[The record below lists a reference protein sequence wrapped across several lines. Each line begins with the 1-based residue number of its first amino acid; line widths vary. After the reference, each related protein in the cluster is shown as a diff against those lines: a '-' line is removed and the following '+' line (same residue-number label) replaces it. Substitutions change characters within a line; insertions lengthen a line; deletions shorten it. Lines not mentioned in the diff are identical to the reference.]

1 MRISWTLIKDFIIPV
16 LTMGLSAFIGS
27 WLFLQYQQPQVVY
40 YTDEYY
46 SKLKDLSV
54 GSIFIVN
61 EGRTPETNLSILIS
75 EKIPAP
81 DVSVGYVSGQATIA
95 YEGNKTRIT
104 IPNLK
109 PRESAE
115 IVFRSSGGND
125 TFKVDD
131 VTSDSGNIRHEEWT
145 KSWWDFTKLQLGI
158 ILLIA
163 TITFFVGYL
172 IGLIKNHFLTKKAR
186 KGNVPRVNR

>member
-1 MRISWTLIKDFIIPV
+1 MRSAWTLIKDFIIPV
-16 LTMGLSAFIGS
+16 LTMGISAFIGS

-75 EKIPAP
+75 EKLPAS
-81 DVSVGYVSGQATIA
+81 DVSISYVSGQATIA
-95 YEGNKTRIT
+95 HEGNKTRIT

-115 IVFRSSGGND
+115 IVFRSPIGND
-125 TFKVDD
+125 TFKIDD
-131 VTSDSGNIRHEEWT
+131 ITSDSGNIRHEEWT

-158 ILLIA
+158 ILLIT

-172 IGLIKNHFLTKKAR
+172 IGLIKSHLLTKKIR
-186 KGNVPRVNR
+186 KSIVPRRG

>member
-1 MRISWTLIKDFIIPV
+1 MKSLWTLVKDFIVPV
-16 LTMGLSAFIGS
+16 IIMAISAFLGS

-61 EGRTPETNLSILIS
+61 EGRTPETNLSILIG
-75 EKIPAP
+75 EKILAF
-81 DVSVGYVSGQATIA
+81 DVSIDYISGQPKIG

-115 IVFRSSGGND
+115 IVFRSRVGND
-125 TFKVDD
+125 TFKIDD
-131 VTSDSGNIRHEEWT
+131 ITSDSGNIRHEEWT
-145 KSWWDFTKLQLGI
+145 RSWWDFTKLQLGI

-163 TITFFVGYL
+163 TIMFFAGYL
-172 IGLIKNHFLTKKAR
+172 VGLMKKIFLTKKTKR
-186 KGNVPRVNR
+186 S

>member
-1 MRISWTLIKDFIIPV
+1 MSIAWTLIKDFIIPV
-16 LTMGLSAFIGS
+16 LTMGISAFIGS

-54 GSIFIVN
+54 GSIFVVN
-61 EGRTPETNLSILIS
+61 EGRTPETNLSILIN
-75 EKIPAP
+75 EKLPAS
-81 DVSVGYVSGQATIA
+81 DVSISYVSGQATIA
-95 YEGNKTRIT
+95 HESNKTRIT

-115 IVFRSSGGND
+115 IVFRSPIGND
-125 TFKVDD
+125 TFKIDD
-131 VTSDSGNIRHEEWT
+131 ITSDSGNIRHDEWT
-145 KSWWDFTKLQLGI
+145 RSWWDFTKLQLGI
-158 ILLIA
+158 ISFIT

-172 IGLIKNHFLTKKAR
+172 IGLIKNHFLTKKVR
-186 KGNVPRVNR
+186 RGSVPRRG